1 MLSIL
6 KADAFNNQK
15 KEAKVAKVVTFANVK
30 GGSGKSTLCINMAAI
45 LIRAGYSVA
54 ILDSDQQKCSHDWI
68 TGTKDN
74 LLSRVEIIEP
84 SDFNV
89 ADDVEVDFL
98 LVDTQGS
105 LTKEMAQ
112 FLFQSSL
119 IITPCRVSRDD
130 IVGQGWIEVFLKQ
143 SNQNIKKA
151 PILTVLNGV
160 NKRSS
165 ILSHVIEQLKEDGVQ
180 VAETCIS
187 QRVCFAETNVNKI
200 SVIGYNKQATKEI
213 VDLTNEALNLIKSE
227 A

>member
-1 MLSIL
+1 MATVI
-6 KADAFNNQK
+6 
-15 KEAKVAKVVTFANVK
+15 TFANVK

-45 LIRAGYSVA
+45 LIRSGYSVA
-54 ILDSDQQKCSHDWI
+54 LLDADQQKCSQDWI
-68 TGTKDN
+68 TGTKDR

-84 SDFNV
+84 AEMVSV
-89 ADDVEVDFL
+89 GDVEVDFL
-98 LVDTQGS
+98 LIDTQGS

-143 SNQNIKKA
+143 SNQNVNKA
-151 PILTVLNGV
+151 PVLTVLNGV

-165 ILSHVIEQLKEDGVQ
+165 ILSHVIEQLKEDGIE

-200 SVIGYNKQATKEI
+200 SVIGYNKQATEEI
-213 VDLTNEALNLIKSE
+213 VGLTNEALKLIKSE

>member
-1 MLSIL
+1 M
-6 KADAFNNQK
+6 AQ
-15 KEAKVAKVVTFANVK
+15 VVTFANVK

-45 LIRAGYSVA
+45 LIREGYTVA
-54 ILDSDQQKCSHDWI
+54 LIDADQQKCSQDWI
-68 TGTKDN
+68 TGTKDKF
-74 LLSRVEIIEP
+74 LSKVEIIDQAEFKA
-84 SDFNV
+84 SENV
-89 ADDVEVDFL
+89 DVDFL
-98 LVDTQGS
+98 LIDTQGS
-105 LTKEMAQ
+105 LTKEMTQ

-143 SNQNIKKA
+143 SNLDVKKA

-165 ILSHVIEQLKEDGVQ
+165 ILSHVIEQLKEDGIK
-180 VAETCIS
+180 VAKTCIS

-200 SVIGYNKQATKEI
+200 SVIGYNKQATEEI
-213 VDLTNEALNLIKSE
+213 IDLTNEALKLIKSE

>member
-1 MLSIL
+1 MLLII
-6 KADAFNNQK
+6 K
-15 KEAKVAKVVTFANVK
+15 KETKVAKVVTFANVK

-45 LIRAGYSVA
+45 LIREGYSVA
-54 ILDSDQQKCSHDWI
+54 LIDADQQKCSQDWI
-68 TGTKDN
+68 TGTRDK
-74 LLSRVEIIEP
+74 LLSRIEIIDQAEFIA
-84 SDFNV
+84 SENV
-89 ADDVEVDFL
+89 DVDFL
-98 LVDTQGS
+98 LIDTQGS

-143 SNQNIKKA
+143 SNQNLKKA

-200 SVIGYNKQATKEI
+200 SVIGYNKHATDEI
-213 VDLTNEALNLIKSE
+213 VDLTNEALNLIKSGS
-227 A
+227 

>member
-1 MLSIL
+1 MLLII
-6 KADAFNNQK
+6 K
-15 KEAKVAKVVTFANVK
+15 KETKVAKVVTFANVK
-30 GGSGKSTLCINMAAI
+30 GGSGKSTLCINMAAT
-45 LIRAGYSVA
+45 LIREGYSVA
-54 ILDSDQQKCSHDWI
+54 LIDADQQKCSQDWI
-68 TGTKDN
+68 TGTRDK
-74 LLSRVEIIEP
+74 LLSRIEIIDQAEFIA
-84 SDFNV
+84 SENV
-89 ADDVEVDFL
+89 DVDFL
-98 LVDTQGS
+98 LIDTQGS

-143 SNQNIKKA
+143 SNQNLKKA

-200 SVIGYNKQATKEI
+200 SVIGYNKQATEEI
-213 VDLTNEALNLIKSE
+213 VDLTNEALNLIKSG

>member
-1 MLSIL
+1 M
-6 KADAFNNQK
+6 AQ
-15 KEAKVAKVVTFANVK
+15 VVTFANVK

-45 LIRAGYSVA
+45 LIREGYTVA
-54 ILDSDQQKCSHDWI
+54 LIDADQQKCSQDWI
-68 TGTKDN
+68 TGTKDKF
-74 LLSRVEIIEP
+74 LSRVEIIDQAEFKALENI
-84 SDFNV
+84 D
-89 ADDVEVDFL
+89 VDFL
-98 LVDTQGS
+98 LIDTQGS
-105 LTKEMAQ
+105 LTKEMTQ

-143 SNQNIKKA
+143 SNLDVKKA

-165 ILSHVIEQLKEDGVQ
+165 ILSHVIEQLKEDGIK
-180 VAETCIS
+180 VAKTCIS

-200 SVIGYNKQATKEI
+200 SVIGYNKPATEEI
-213 VDLTNEALNLIKSE
+213 VDLTNEALNLIKRG

>member
-1 MLSIL
+1 MLLDI
-6 KADAFNNQK
+6 K
-15 KEAKVAKVVTFANVK
+15 KEPKVAKVVTFANVK

-45 LIRAGYSVA
+45 LIREGYSVA
-54 ILDSDQQKCSHDWI
+54 LIDADQQKCSQDWI
-68 TGTKDN
+68 TGTKDKF
-74 LLSRVEIIEP
+74 LSRVEIIEQA
-84 SDFNV
+84 DLVAAKNV
-89 ADDVEVDFL
+89 EADFL
-98 LVDTQGS
+98 LIDTQGS

-143 SNQNIKKA
+143 SNRDIKKA

-180 VAETCIS
+180 VAKTCIS

-200 SVIGYNKQATKEI
+200 SVIGYNKPATEEI

>member
-1 MLSIL
+1 MLLII
-6 KADAFNNQK
+6 K
-15 KEAKVAKVVTFANVK
+15 KGTKVAKVVTFANVK

-45 LIRAGYSVA
+45 LIRSGYSVA
-54 ILDSDQQKCSHDWI
+54 LLDADQQKCSQDWI
-68 TGTKDN
+68 TGTKDR

-84 SDFNV
+84 AEMISV
-89 ADDVEVDFL
+89 GEVEVDFL
-98 LVDTQGS
+98 LIDTQGS

-130 IVGQGWIEVFLKQ
+130 LVGQGWIEVFLKQ
-143 SNQNIKKA
+143 SSQNVNKA
-151 PILTVLNGV
+151 PVLTVLNGV

-165 ILSHVIEQLKEDGVQ
+165 ILSHVIEQLKEDGIE

-200 SVIGYNKQATKEI
+200 SVIGYNKQATEEI
-213 VDLTNEALNLIKSE
+213 VDLTNEALKLIKSE

>member
-1 MLSIL
+1 MLLII
-6 KADAFNNQK
+6 K
-15 KEAKVAKVVTFANVK
+15 KETKVAKVVTFANVK

-45 LIRAGYSVA
+45 LIREGYSVA
-54 ILDSDQQKCSHDWI
+54 LIDADQQKCSQDWI
-68 TGTKDN
+68 TGTRDK
-74 LLSRVEIIEP
+74 LLSKIEIIDQPEFIA
-84 SDFNV
+84 SENV
-89 ADDVEVDFL
+89 DVDFL
-98 LVDTQGS
+98 LIDTQGS

-143 SNQNIKKA
+143 SNRDIKKA

-200 SVIGYNKQATKEI
+200 SVIGYNKHATDEI
-213 VDLTNEALNLIKSE
+213 VDLTNEALNLIKSGS
-227 A
+227 

>member
-1 MLSIL
+1 MLLII
-6 KADAFNNQK
+6 K
-15 KEAKVAKVVTFANVK
+15 KETKVAKVVTFANVK

-45 LIRAGYSVA
+45 LIREGYSVA
-54 ILDSDQQKCSHDWI
+54 LIDADQQKCSQDWI
-68 TGTKDN
+68 TGTRDK
-74 LLSRVEIIEP
+74 LLSRIEIIDQAEFIA
-84 SDFNV
+84 SENV
-89 ADDVEVDFL
+89 DVDFL
-98 LVDTQGS
+98 LIDTQGS

-143 SNQNIKKA
+143 SNRDIKKA

-165 ILSHVIEQLKEDGVQ
+165 ILSHVIEQLKEDGAQ

-187 QRVCFAETNVNKI
+187 QRVCFAETNVNKV
-200 SVIGYNKQATKEI
+200 SVIGYNKQATEEI

>member
-1 MLSIL
+1 
-6 KADAFNNQK
+6 
-15 KEAKVAKVVTFANVK
+15 VAQVVTFANVK

-45 LIRAGYSVA
+45 LIREGYTVA
-54 ILDSDQQKCSHDWI
+54 LIDADQQKCSQDWI
-68 TGTKDN
+68 TGTKDKF
-74 LLSRVEIIEP
+74 LSKVEIIDQAEFKA
-84 SDFNV
+84 SENV
-89 ADDVEVDFL
+89 DVDFL
-98 LVDTQGS
+98 LIDTQGS
-105 LTKEMAQ
+105 LTKEMTQ

-143 SNQNIKKA
+143 SNLDVKKA

-165 ILSHVIEQLKEDGVQ
+165 ILSHVIEQLKEDGIK
-180 VAETCIS
+180 VAKTCIS

-200 SVIGYNKQATKEI
+200 SVIGYNKPATEEI
-213 VDLTNEALNLIKSE
+213 VDLTNEALNLIKRG

>member
-1 MLSIL
+1 MLLII
-6 KADAFNNQK
+6 K
-15 KEAKVAKVVTFANVK
+15 KETKVAKVVTFANVK

-45 LIRAGYSVA
+45 LIREGYSVA
-54 ILDSDQQKCSHDWI
+54 LIDADQQKCSQDWI
-68 TGTKDN
+68 TGTRDK
-74 LLSRVEIIEP
+74 LLSRIEIIDQAEFIA
-84 SDFNV
+84 SENV
-89 ADDVEVDFL
+89 DVDFL
-98 LVDTQGS
+98 LIDTQGS

-143 SNQNIKKA
+143 SNRDIKKA

-187 QRVCFAETNVNKI
+187 QRVCFAETNVNKV
-200 SVIGYNKQATKEI
+200 SVIGYNKQATEEI

-227 A
+227 T

>member
-1 MLSIL
+1 MLLII
-6 KADAFNNQK
+6 K
-15 KEAKVAKVVTFANVK
+15 KEPKVAKVVTFANVK

-45 LIRAGYSVA
+45 LIREGYSVA
-54 ILDSDQQKCSHDWI
+54 LIDADQQKCSQDWI
-68 TGTKDN
+68 TGTRDK
-74 LLSRVEIIEP
+74 LLSRIEIIDQAEFIA
-84 SDFNV
+84 SENV
-89 ADDVEVDFL
+89 DVDFL
-98 LVDTQGS
+98 LIDTQGS

-130 IVGQGWIEVFLKQ
+130 IVGQGWIEVFLKK
-143 SNQNIKKA
+143 SNRDIKKA

-180 VAETCIS
+180 VAKTCIS

-200 SVIGYNKQATKEI
+200 SVIGYNKPATEEI

>member
-1 MLSIL
+1 MLLII
-6 KADAFNNQK
+6 K
-15 KEAKVAKVVTFANVK
+15 KEAKVAKVITFANVK

-54 ILDSDQQKCSHDWI
+54 ILDLDQQKCSQDWI
-68 TGTKDN
+68 TGTRDK
-74 LLSRVEIIEP
+74 LLSRIEIIDQAEFIA
-84 SDFNV
+84 SENV
-89 ADDVEVDFL
+89 DVDFL
-98 LVDTQGS
+98 LIDTQGS

-143 SNQNIKKA
+143 SNRDIKKA

-200 SVIGYNKQATKEI
+200 SVIGYNKQATEEI
-213 VDLTNEALNLIKSE
+213 VDLTNEALNLIKSG

>member
-1 MLSIL
+1 MLLII
-6 KADAFNNQK
+6 K
-15 KEAKVAKVVTFANVK
+15 KETKVAKVVTFANVK
-30 GGSGKSTLCINMAAI
+30 GGSGKSTLCINMAAT
-45 LIRAGYSVA
+45 LIREGYSVA
-54 ILDSDQQKCSHDWI
+54 LIDADQQKCSQDWI
-68 TGTKDN
+68 TGTKDK
-74 LLSRVEIIEP
+74 LLSRVEIIDQAEFIA
-84 SDFNV
+84 SENV
-89 ADDVEVDFL
+89 DADFL
-98 LVDTQGS
+98 LIDTQGS

-143 SNQNIKKA
+143 SNRDIKKA

-200 SVIGYNKQATKEI
+200 SVIGYNKHATREI

-227 A
+227 I

>member
-1 MLSIL
+1 M
-6 KADAFNNQK
+6 
-15 KEAKVAKVVTFANVK
+15 AKVVTFANVK

-45 LIRAGYSVA
+45 LIREGYSVA
-54 ILDSDQQKCSHDWI
+54 LIDADQQKCSQDWI
-68 TGTKDN
+68 TGTRDK
-74 LLSRVEIIEP
+74 LLSRIEIIDQAEFIA
-84 SDFNV
+84 SENV
-89 ADDVEVDFL
+89 DVDFL
-98 LVDTQGS
+98 LIDTQGS

-143 SNQNIKKA
+143 SNQNLKKA

-200 SVIGYNKQATKEI
+200 SVIGYNKQATEEI
-213 VDLTNEALNLIKSE
+213 VALTNEALNLIKSGS
-227 A
+227 

>member
-1 MLSIL
+1 MLLII
-6 KADAFNNQK
+6 K
-15 KEAKVAKVVTFANVK
+15 KGTKVAKVVTFANVK
-30 GGSGKSTLCINMAAI
+30 GGSGKSTLCINIAAI

-54 ILDSDQQKCSHDWI
+54 LIDADQQKCSQDWI
-68 TGTKDN
+68 TGTKDE
-74 LLSRVEIIEP
+74 LLSRVQIIEQ
-84 SDFNV
+84 
-89 ADDVEVDFL
+89 AELKAAKDVEADFL
-98 LVDTQGS
+98 LIDTQGS
-105 LTKEMAQ
+105 LTKEMAH

-143 SNQNIKKA
+143 ASQDIEKP

-180 VAETCIS
+180 VAKTCIS
-187 QRVCFAETNVNKI
+187 QRVCFAETNVNKV

-213 VDLTNEALNLIKSE
+213 VDLANEALNFIKSE
-227 A
+227 T

>member
-1 MLSIL
+1 MLLII
-6 KADAFNNQK
+6 K
-15 KEAKVAKVVTFANVK
+15 KETKVAKVVTFANVK

-45 LIRAGYSVA
+45 LIREGYSVA
-54 ILDSDQQKCSHDWI
+54 LIDADQQKCSQDWI
-68 TGTKDN
+68 TGTRDK
-74 LLSRVEIIEP
+74 LLSRIEIIDQAEFIA
-84 SDFNV
+84 SENV
-89 ADDVEVDFL
+89 DADFL
-98 LVDTQGS
+98 LIDTQGS

-143 SNQNIKKA
+143 SNQNVKKA

-200 SVIGYNKQATKEI
+200 SVIGYNKQATEEI

-227 A
+227 T

>member
-1 MLSIL
+1 MLLII
-6 KADAFNNQK
+6 K
-15 KEAKVAKVVTFANVK
+15 KETKVAKVVTFANVK

-45 LIRAGYSVA
+45 LIREGYSVA
-54 ILDSDQQKCSHDWI
+54 LIDADQQKCSQDWI
-68 TGTKDN
+68 TGTRDK
-74 LLSRVEIIEP
+74 LLSRIEIIDQAEFIA
-84 SDFNV
+84 SENV
-89 ADDVEVDFL
+89 DVDFL
-98 LVDTQGS
+98 LIDTQGS

-143 SNQNIKKA
+143 SNRDIKKA

-180 VAETCIS
+180 VAETYIS

-200 SVIGYNKQATKEI
+200 SVIGYNKPATEEI

>member
-1 MLSIL
+1 MLLII
-6 KADAFNNQK
+6 K

-54 ILDSDQQKCSHDWI
+54 ILDADQQKCSQDWI
-68 TGTKDN
+68 TGTRDK
-74 LLSRVEIIEP
+74 LLSRIEIIDQAEFIA
-84 SDFNV
+84 SENV
-89 ADDVEVDFL
+89 DVDFL
-98 LVDTQGS
+98 LIDTQGS

-143 SNQNIKKA
+143 SNQNLKKA

-200 SVIGYNKQATKEI
+200 SVIGYNKHATEEI
-213 VDLTNEALNLIKSE
+213 VDLTNEALNLIKSGS
-227 A
+227 

>member
-1 MLSIL
+1 MLLII
-6 KADAFNNQK
+6 K
-15 KEAKVAKVVTFANVK
+15 KETKVAKVVTFANVK

-45 LIRAGYSVA
+45 LIREGYSVA
-54 ILDSDQQKCSHDWI
+54 LIDADQQKCSQDWI
-68 TGTKDN
+68 TGTRDK
-74 LLSRVEIIEP
+74 LLSRIEIIDQAEFIA
-84 SDFNV
+84 SENV
-89 ADDVEVDFL
+89 DVDFL
-98 LVDTQGS
+98 LIDTQGS

-143 SNQNIKKA
+143 SNRDIKKA

-165 ILSHVIEQLKEDGVQ
+165 ILSHVIEQLKEDGVK

-200 SVIGYNKQATKEI
+200 SVIGYNKQATEEI

>member
-1 MLSIL
+1 MLLII
-6 KADAFNNQK
+6 K

-54 ILDSDQQKCSHDWI
+54 ILDSDQQKCSQDWI

-84 SDFNV
+84 TEFK
-89 ADDVEVDFL
+89 AAEDVEFDFL
-98 LVDTQGS
+98 LIDTQGS

-143 SNQNIKKA
+143 SNQNLKKA

-200 SVIGYNKQATKEI
+200 SVIGYNKHATDEI
-213 VDLTNEALNLIKSE
+213 VDLTNEALNLIKSGS
-227 A
+227 

>member
-1 MLSIL
+1 MLLII
-6 KADAFNNQK
+6 K
-15 KEAKVAKVVTFANVK
+15 KETKVAKVVTFANVK

-45 LIRAGYSVA
+45 LIREGYSVA
-54 ILDSDQQKCSHDWI
+54 LIDADQQKCSQDWI
-68 TGTKDN
+68 TGTRDK
-74 LLSRVEIIEP
+74 LLSRIEIIDQAEFIA
-84 SDFNV
+84 SENV
-89 ADDVEVDFL
+89 DVDFL
-98 LVDTQGS
+98 LIDTQGS

-143 SNQNIKKA
+143 SNRDIKKA

-187 QRVCFAETNVNKI
+187 QRVCFAETNVNKV
-200 SVIGYNKQATKEI
+200 SVIGYNKQATEEI

>member
-1 MLSIL
+1 M
-6 KADAFNNQK
+6 AQ
-15 KEAKVAKVVTFANVK
+15 VVTFANVK

-45 LIRAGYSVA
+45 LIREGYTVA
-54 ILDSDQQKCSHDWI
+54 LIDADQQKCSQDWI
-68 TGTKDN
+68 TGTKDKF
-74 LLSRVEIIEP
+74 LSKVEIIDQAEFKA
-84 SDFNV
+84 SENV
-89 ADDVEVDFL
+89 DVDFL
-98 LVDTQGS
+98 LIDTQGS

-143 SNQNIKKA
+143 SNLDVKKA

-165 ILSHVIEQLKEDGVQ
+165 ILSHVIEQLKEDGIQ
-180 VAETCIS
+180 VAKTCIS

-200 SVIGYNKQATKEI
+200 SVIGYNKPATEEI
-213 VDLTNEALNLIKSE
+213 VDLTNEALNLIKRG

>member
-1 MLSIL
+1 M
-6 KADAFNNQK
+6 AQ
-15 KEAKVAKVVTFANVK
+15 VVTFANVK

-45 LIRAGYSVA
+45 LIREGYTVA
-54 ILDSDQQKCSHDWI
+54 LIDADQQKCSQDWI
-68 TGTKDN
+68 TGTKDK
-74 LLSRVEIIEP
+74 LLSRIEIIDQAEFIA
-84 SDFNV
+84 SENV
-89 ADDVEVDFL
+89 DVDFL
-98 LVDTQGS
+98 LIDTQGS

-143 SNQNIKKA
+143 SNLDVKKA

-165 ILSHVIEQLKEDGVQ
+165 ILSHVIEQLKEDGIK
-180 VAETCIS
+180 VAKTCIS

-200 SVIGYNKQATKEI
+200 SVIGYNKPATEEI
-213 VDLTNEALNLIKSE
+213 VDLTNEALNLIKRG

>member
-1 MLSIL
+1 MLLIM
-6 KADAFNNQK
+6 K

-54 ILDSDQQKCSHDWI
+54 ILDSDQQKCSQDWI
-68 TGTKDN
+68 TGTKDK

-84 SDFNV
+84 
-89 ADDVEVDFL
+89 AELKAAEDVEFDFL
-98 LVDTQGS
+98 LIDTQSS

-112 FLFQSSL
+112 FFFQSSL

-143 SNQNIKKA
+143 SNQNLKKA

-200 SVIGYNKQATKEI
+200 SVIGYNKHATDEI
-213 VDLTNEALNLIKSE
+213 VDLTNEALKLIKSGS
-227 A
+227 

>member
-1 MLSIL
+1 MLLII
-6 KADAFNNQK
+6 K
-15 KEAKVAKVVTFANVK
+15 KETKVAKVVTFANVK

-45 LIRAGYSVA
+45 LIREGYSVA
-54 ILDSDQQKCSHDWI
+54 LIDADQQKCSQDWI
-68 TGTKDN
+68 TGTKDK
-74 LLSRVEIIEP
+74 LLSRIEIIDQAEFIA
-84 SDFNV
+84 SENV
-89 ADDVEVDFL
+89 DVDFL
-98 LVDTQGS
+98 LIDTQGS

-143 SNQNIKKA
+143 SNRDIKKA

-187 QRVCFAETNVNKI
+187 QRVCFAETNVNKV
-200 SVIGYNKQATKEI
+200 SVIGYNKQATEEI

>member
-1 MLSIL
+1 MLFII
-6 KADAFNNQK
+6 K
-15 KEAKVAKVVTFANVK
+15 KETNVAKVVTFANVK

-45 LIRAGYSVA
+45 LIREGYSVA
-54 ILDSDQQKCSHDWI
+54 LIDADQQKCSQDWI
-68 TGTKDN
+68 TGTRDK
-74 LLSRVEIIEP
+74 LLSRIEIIDQAEFIA
-84 SDFNV
+84 SENV
-89 ADDVEVDFL
+89 DVDFL
-98 LVDTQGS
+98 LIDTQGS

-143 SNQNIKKA
+143 SNPDIKKA

-180 VAETCIS
+180 VAKTCIS

-200 SVIGYNKQATKEI
+200 SVIGYNKPATEEI
-213 VDLTNEALNLIKSE
+213 VDLTNEALNLIKRE

>member
-1 MLSIL
+1 
-6 KADAFNNQK
+6 
-15 KEAKVAKVVTFANVK
+15 VVKVVTFANVK

-45 LIRAGYSVA
+45 LIREGYSVTLIDA
-54 ILDSDQQKCSHDWI
+54 DQQKCSQDWI
-68 TGTKDN
+68 TGTKDK
-74 LLSRVEIIEP
+74 LLSRIEIIDQAEFIA
-84 SDFNV
+84 SENIDS
-89 ADDVEVDFL
+89 DFL
-98 LVDTQGS
+98 LIDTQGS

-143 SNQNIKKA
+143 SNRDIKKV

-180 VAETCIS
+180 VAKTCIS

-200 SVIGYNKQATKEI
+200 SVIGYNKPATEEI
-213 VDLTNEALNLIKSE
+213 VDLTNEALTLINSE
-227 A
+227 V

>member
-1 MLSIL
+1 MLLIT
-6 KADAFNNQK
+6 K
-15 KEAKVAKVVTFANVK
+15 KDSKVAKVVTFANVK

-45 LIRAGYSVA
+45 LIREGYSVA
-54 ILDSDQQKCSHDWI
+54 LIDADQQKCSQDWI
-68 TGTKDN
+68 FGTKDK
-74 LLSRVEIIEP
+74 LLSRVEIIDQAEFIA
-84 SDFNV
+84 SENV
-89 ADDVEVDFL
+89 DVDFVL
-98 LVDTQGS
+98 IDTQGS

-143 SNQNIKKA
+143 SNQNLKKA

-165 ILSHVIEQLKEDGVQ
+165 ILSHVIEQLKQDAVQ

-200 SVIGYNKQATKEI
+200 SVIGYNKYATDEI
-213 VDLTNEALNLIKSE
+213 VDLTNEALNLIKSGS
-227 A
+227 

>member
-1 MLSIL
+1 M
-6 KADAFNNQK
+6 AQ
-15 KEAKVAKVVTFANVK
+15 VVTFANVK

-45 LIRAGYSVA
+45 LIREGYTVA
-54 ILDSDQQKCSHDWI
+54 LIDADQQKCSQDWI
-68 TGTKDN
+68 TGTKDKF
-74 LLSRVEIIEP
+74 LSRVEIINQAEFKA
-84 SDFNV
+84 SENV
-89 ADDVEVDFL
+89 DVDFL
-98 LVDTQGS
+98 LIDTQGS

-143 SNQNIKKA
+143 SNLDVKKA

-165 ILSHVIEQLKEDGVQ
+165 ILSHVIEQLKEDGIK
-180 VAETCIS
+180 VAKTCIS

-200 SVIGYNKQATKEI
+200 SVIGYNKPATEEI
-213 VDLTNEALNLIKSE
+213 VDLTNEALNLIKRG

>member
-1 MLSIL
+1 MLLII
-6 KADAFNNQK
+6 K
-15 KEAKVAKVVTFANVK
+15 KGTKVAKVVTFANVK
-30 GGSGKSTLCINMAAI
+30 GGSGKSTLCINIAAI

-54 ILDSDQQKCSHDWI
+54 LIDADQQKCSQDWI
-68 TGTKDN
+68 NGTKDE
-74 LLSRVEIIEP
+74 LLSRVQIIEQ
-84 SDFNV
+84 
-89 ADDVEVDFL
+89 AELKAAKDVEADFL
-98 LVDTQGS
+98 LIDTQGS

-143 SNQNIKKA
+143 ASQDIEKP

-165 ILSHVIEQLKEDGVQ
+165 ILSHVIEQLKEDGGQ

-213 VDLTNEALNLIKSE
+213 VDLTNEALNFIKSE

>member
-1 MLSIL
+1 
-6 KADAFNNQK
+6 
-15 KEAKVAKVVTFANVK
+15 
-30 GGSGKSTLCINMAAI
+30 MAAI
-45 LIRAGYSVA
+45 LIREGYSVA
-54 ILDSDQQKCSHDWI
+54 LIDADQQKCSQDWI
-68 TGTKDN
+68 TGTRDK
-74 LLSRVEIIEP
+74 LLSRIEIIDQAEFIA
-84 SDFNV
+84 SENV
-89 ADDVEVDFL
+89 DVDFL
-98 LVDTQGS
+98 LIDTQGS

-143 SNQNIKKA
+143 SNRDIKKA

-200 SVIGYNKQATKEI
+200 SVIGYNKPATEEI

>member
-1 MLSIL
+1 MRLII
-6 KADAFNNQK
+6 K
-15 KEAKVAKVVTFANVK
+15 KETKVAKVVTFANVK

-45 LIRAGYSVA
+45 LIREGYSVA
-54 ILDSDQQKCSHDWI
+54 LIDADQQKCSQDWI
-68 TGTKDN
+68 TGTRDK
-74 LLSRVEIIEP
+74 LLSRIEIIDQAEFIA
-84 SDFNV
+84 SENV
-89 ADDVEVDFL
+89 DVDFL
-98 LVDTQGS
+98 LIDTQGS

-143 SNQNIKKA
+143 SNQNVKKA

-165 ILSHVIEQLKEDGVQ
+165 ILSHVIEQLKEDGIQ

-200 SVIGYNKQATKEI
+200 SVIGYNKHATKEI

-227 A
+227 I

>member
-1 MLSIL
+1 M
-6 KADAFNNQK
+6 
-15 KEAKVAKVVTFANVK
+15 AKVVTFANVK

-54 ILDSDQQKCSHDWI
+54 ILDSDQQKCSQDWI
-68 TGTKDN
+68 TGTKDK

-84 SDFNV
+84 AELKAAEDI
-89 ADDVEVDFL
+89 EVDFL
-98 LVDTQGS
+98 LIDTQGS

-112 FLFQSSL
+112 FLLQSSL

-130 IVGQGWIEVFLKQ
+130 IGGQGWIEVFLKQ
-143 SNQNIKKA
+143 SNQHLKKA

-200 SVIGYNKQATKEI
+200 SVIGYNKHATDEI
-213 VDLTNEALNLIKSE
+213 VDLTNEALNLIKSGS
-227 A
+227 

>member
-1 MLSIL
+1 MLLII
-6 KADAFNNQK
+6 K
-15 KEAKVAKVVTFANVK
+15 KETKVAKVVTFANVK

-45 LIRAGYSVA
+45 LIREGYSVA
-54 ILDSDQQKCSHDWI
+54 LIDADQQKCSQDWI
-68 TGTKDN
+68 TGTRDK
-74 LLSRVEIIEP
+74 LLSRIEIIDQAEFIA
-84 SDFNV
+84 SENV
-89 ADDVEVDFL
+89 DVDFL
-98 LVDTQGS
+98 LIDTQGS

-143 SNQNIKKA
+143 SNQNLKKA

-200 SVIGYNKQATKEI
+200 SVIGYNKQATEEI

>member
-1 MLSIL
+1 MLLII
-6 KADAFNNQK
+6 K
-15 KEAKVAKVVTFANVK
+15 KETKVAKVVTFANVK

-45 LIRAGYSVA
+45 LVRTGYSVA
-54 ILDSDQQKCSHDWI
+54 IIDADQQKCSQDWI
-68 TGTKDN
+68 TGTKDK
-74 LLSRVEIIEP
+74 LLSRIEIIDQAEFIA
-84 SDFNV
+84 SENV
-89 ADDVEVDFL
+89 DVDFL
-98 LVDTQGS
+98 LIDTQGS

-130 IVGQGWIEVFLKQ
+130 IVGQGWIEVFIKQ
-143 SNQNIKKA
+143 SNKNLKKA

-200 SVIGYNKQATKEI
+200 SVIGYN
-213 VDLTNEALNLIKSE
+213 LSLIHI
-227 A
+227 